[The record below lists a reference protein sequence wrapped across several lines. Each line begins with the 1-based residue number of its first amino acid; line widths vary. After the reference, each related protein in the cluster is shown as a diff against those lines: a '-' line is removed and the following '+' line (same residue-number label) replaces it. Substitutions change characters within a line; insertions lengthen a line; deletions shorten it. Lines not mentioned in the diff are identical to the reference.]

1 MRSRTS
7 TLPLHKL
14 DKERNLLRMSKLPL
28 RRRAGFSLVEIM
40 VGLVIG
46 MLAIIVMLQVFA
58 LSEGRKRT
66 TTGGGDAQSN
76 GAIMLYRLQHDIS
89 QAGYGLTSIRL
100 FNCSATWAVASGAT
114 IATAVPLA
122 PVTINPPV
130 AIIPA
135 GDTNTDTLLL
145 VYGNGNG
152 QPEGNIISAQAG
164 STVYTVQMPS
174 SFTAG
179 AAGAGDRVIAAPSP
193 CGTLNLDRIAA
204 VGANN
209 VTVVAGTVG
218 ATDSPL
224 YNLGP
229 RPVVLAYAIR
239 GGSLTV
245 CDYMLNDCGT
255 ANTANSSIW
264 VPIGSNIVSMRA
276 VYGRDDVAAGSPVS
290 TTVIQN
296 ANVNIWDKTQPTT
309 ACLWTRVAAISLV
322 LVARSSQFEKELVT
336 TTAINVGLPV
346 NAPTWAQNSVAP
358 IVAAGNLPPLGP
370 DTAIDEPWKHYRY
383 KVFQT
388 VAPIRNVAWMG
399 VPIGC

>member
-1 MRSRTS
+1 
-7 TLPLHKL
+7 
-14 DKERNLLRMSKLPL
+14 MSKLPL
-28 RRRAGFSLVEIM
+28 RRPAGFSLVEIM

-89 QAGYGLTSIRL
+89 KAGYGFTSIRL
-100 FNCSATWAVASGAT
+100 FNCSATWTVAGT
-114 IATAVPLA
+114 PITTAVPLA
-122 PVTINPPV
+122 PVTINP
-130 AIIPA
+130 AANIIPP
-135 GDTNTDTLLL
+135 GDTNTDTVL
-145 VYGNGNG
+145 VMYGNGNG
-152 QPEGNIISAQAG
+152 QTEGNVISAQTG
-164 STVYTVQMPS
+164 NTVFTVQMPS

-179 AAGAGDRVIAAPSP
+179 AAGIGDTVIAAPAP
-193 CGTLNLDRIAA
+193 CGTLSLDRITAI
-204 VGANN
+204 GANN
-209 VTVVAGTVG
+209 VTVAAGTAG
-218 ATDSPL
+218 AAGSPL

-229 RPVVLAYAIR
+229 NPTVLAYAIR
-239 GGSLTV
+239 GGNLTV

-255 ANTANSSIW
+255 GSTTDSSIW

-276 VYGRDDVAAGSPVS
+276 VYGRDDVVAGSPVS

-296 ANVNIWDKTQPTT
+296 ANVNVWDKTQPTT
-309 ACLWTRVAAISLV
+309 ACLWTRVAAVNLV

-336 TTAINVGLPV
+336 TTAINTNLPN

-358 IVAAGNLPPLGP
+358 IVAAGNSPPLGP
-370 DTAIDEPWKHYRY
+370 DTGIDEPWKHYRY